1 MVGRG
6 IEIEDRHVGSFSH
19 PGVALP

>member
-19 PGVALP
+19 LDDALP